1 MNSLILATCISI
13 IYALMQY
20 IEKKIVNKEPT
31 FDSRAAFKSCA
42 IVFVSCVCGI
52 MIYDQLELDSMSET
66 VSNIKSSVGGA
77 NPAVFTDAPGF

>member
-1 MNSLILATCISI
+1 MNSLILASCISI

-20 IEKKIVNKEPT
+20 IEKKIVKKEAT
-31 FDSRAAFKSCA
+31 FDSRAEFKSCV
-42 IVFVSCVCGI
+42 IVFVSCVCGV

-66 VSNIKSSVGGA
+66 VSSIKDSAGGG